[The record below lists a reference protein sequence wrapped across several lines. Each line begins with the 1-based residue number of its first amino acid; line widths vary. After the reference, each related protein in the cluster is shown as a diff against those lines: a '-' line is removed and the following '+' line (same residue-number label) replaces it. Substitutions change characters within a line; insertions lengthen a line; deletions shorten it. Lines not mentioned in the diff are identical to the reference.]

1 MIYKSYLI
9 EQNINLLDKNLFL
22 FYGVNLGLKNELKD
36 KIKFQN
42 KNAEIINLSQ
52 DDIISNIDNFF
63 NEILNISLFDEK
75 KIYFI
80 NQVND
85 KILDAIKIIEPKID
99 YQKIYLISEPLDKR
113 SKIRNYF
120 EKSNNCGA
128 VACYNDNEISFK
140 KIIIERLKNYKG
152 VTAENIN
159 LISDKCNFNRD
170 KLNNELDKIYTFF
183 LGKNIDRHKLEILL
197 DSKINNDF
205 SLLKDEAF
213 NGNKIETN
221 KLLSD
226 TIIDSE
232 KNVLYL
238 NIINQRLLKLN
249 EIFKL
254 IGQTSLEKAI
264 DMLKP
269 PIFWKDKPAFLK
281 QAKKWNMNKIK
292 QILNK
297 TYNIELEI
305 KSNSIVNKNILLKK
319 LLIDIC
325 NLANAS

>member
-22 FYGVNLGLKNELKD
+22 FYGENLGLKNELKD
-36 KIKFQN
+36 KIKFKN

-52 DDIISNIDNFF
+52 DDIINNIDNFL

-99 YQKIYLISEPLDKR
+99 SQTFYLMSESLDKR

-120 EKSNNCGA
+120 EKSNNCGV
-128 VACYNDNEISFK
+128 VACYIDNEISFK
-140 KIIIERLKNYKG
+140 KIIIDRLKNYKG
-152 VTAENIN
+152 VTTENIN

-183 LGKNIDRHKLEILL
+183 LEKNIDRNKLEILL
-197 DSKINNDF
+197 DNKINNDF

-213 NGNKIETN
+213 NGNRIETN

-232 KNVLYL
+232 KNILYL

-281 QAKKWNMNKIK
+281 QAKKWNMSKIK
-292 QILNK
+292 KILNK
-297 TYNIELEI
+297 TYNLELEI

>member
-22 FYGVNLGLKNELKD
+22 FYGENLGLKNELKE

-52 DDIISNIDNFF
+52 DDIINNIDNFL

-80 NQVND
+80 NHVND
-85 KILDAIKIIEPKID
+85 KILEAIKKIEPKID
-99 YQKIYLISEPLDKR
+99 SQKFYLMSELLDKR
-113 SKIRNYF
+113 SKVRNYF
-120 EKSNNCGA
+120 EKSNNCGV
-128 VACYNDNEISFK
+128 VACYVDNEISFK

-152 VTAENIN
+152 VTTENIN
-159 LISDKCNFNRD
+159 LLSDKCNLNRD

-183 LGKNIDRHKLEILL
+183 LEKNINRNQLEILL
-197 DSKINNDF
+197 DNKINNDF

-232 KNVLYL
+232 KNILYL
-238 NIINQRLLKLN
+238 SIINQRLLKLN

-281 QAKKWNMNKIK
+281 QAKKWNINKIK
-292 QILNK
+292 KILNK
-297 TYNIELEI
+297 TYNLELEI

>member
-1 MIYKSYLI
+1 MIYKSYII

-22 FYGVNLGLKNELKD
+22 FYGENLGLKNELKD

-85 KILDAIKIIEPKID
+85 KILDTIKIIEPKID
-99 YQKIYLISEPLDKR
+99 SQKFYLISESLDKR

-120 EKSNNCGA
+120 EKSNNCGV
-128 VACYNDNEISFK
+128 VACYIDNEISFK

-152 VTAENIN
+152 VTTENIN
-159 LISDKCNFNRD
+159 LISNTCNLNRD

-183 LGKNIDRHKLEILL
+183 LEKNIDRNKLEILL
-197 DSKINNDF
+197 DNKINNDF

-213 NGNKIETN
+213 NGNRIETN

-232 KNVLYL
+232 KNILYL
-238 NIINQRLLKLN
+238 NIINQRLIKLN
-249 EIFKL
+249 DIFKL

-269 PIFWKDKPAFLK
+269 PVFWKDKPAFLK

-292 QILNK
+292 KILNK
-297 TYNIELEI
+297 TYSLELEI

-325 NLANAS
+325 NLANAL

>member
-9 EQNINLLDKNLFL
+9 EQNINLIDKNLFL
-22 FYGVNLGLKNELKD
+22 FYGENLGLKNELKD

-42 KNAEIINLSQ
+42 KKAEIINLSQ
-52 DDIISNIDNFF
+52 DDIINNIDSFF

-99 YQKIYLISEPLDKR
+99 SQKFYLISESLDKR

-120 EKSNNCGA
+120 EKSNNCGV
-128 VACYNDNEISFK
+128 VACYIDNEISFK

-152 VTAENIN
+152 VTTENIN
-159 LISDKCNFNRD
+159 LISDKCNLNRD

-183 LGKNIDRHKLEILL
+183 LEKNIDRNKLEILL
-197 DSKINNDF
+197 DNKINNDF

-213 NGNKIETN
+213 NGNRIETN

-226 TIIDSE
+226 TIIDTE
-232 KNVLYL
+232 KNILYL

-254 IGQTSLEKAI
+254 IGQTSHEKAI

-292 QILNK
+292 KILNK
-297 TYNIELEI
+297 TYSLELEI
-305 KSNSIVNKNILLKK
+305 KSNSVVNKNILLKK

>member
-1 MIYKSYLI
+1 MIYKSYII

-22 FYGVNLGLKNELKD
+22 FYGENLGLKNELKD

-99 YQKIYLISEPLDKR
+99 SQKFYLMSESLDKR

-120 EKSNNCGA
+120 EKSNNCGVA
-128 VACYNDNEISFK
+128 ACYIDNENSFK

-152 VTAENIN
+152 VTTENIN
-159 LISDKCNFNRD
+159 LISDKCNLNRD
-170 KLNNELDKIYTFF
+170 KLNNELEKIYTFF
-183 LGKNIDRHKLEILL
+183 LEKNIDRNKLEILL
-197 DSKINNDF
+197 DNKINNDF

-226 TIIDSE
+226 TIIDTE
-232 KNVLYL
+232 KNVLYI

-249 EIFKL
+249 EIFRL

-264 DMLKP
+264 DILKP

-292 QILNK
+292 KILNK
-297 TYNIELEI
+297 TYNLELKI

-325 NLANAS
+325 NLANAL

>member
-1 MIYKSYLI
+1 MVYKSYLI

-22 FYGVNLGLKNELKD
+22 FYGENLGLKNELKD

-42 KNAEIINLSQ
+42 KKAEIINLSK
-52 DDIISNIDNFF
+52 DDIINNIDSFF

-85 KILDAIKIIEPKID
+85 KILDIIKIIEPKID
-99 YQKIYLISEPLDKR
+99 SQKFYLLSETLDKR

-120 EKSNNCGA
+120 EKSNNCGV
-128 VACYNDNEISFK
+128 VACYIDNEISFK

-152 VTAENIN
+152 VTTENIN
-159 LISDKCNFNRD
+159 LISDKCNLDRD

-183 LGKNIDRHKLEILL
+183 LEKNIDRNKLEILL
-197 DSKINNDF
+197 DNKINNDF

-213 NGNKIETN
+213 NGNRIETN

-226 TIIDSE
+226 TIINSE
-232 KNVLYL
+232 KNILYL

-269 PIFWKDKPAFLK
+269 PIFWKDKPEFLK
-281 QAKKWNMNKIK
+281 QAKKWNINKIK
-292 QILNK
+292 KILNK
-297 TYNIELEI
+297 TYSLELEI

>member
-9 EQNINLLDKNLFL
+9 EQNISLLDKNLFL
-22 FYGVNLGLKNELKD
+22 FYGENLGLKNELKE
-36 KIKFQN
+36 KIRFQN
-42 KNAEIINLSQ
+42 KKAEIINLSQ
-52 DDIISNIDNFF
+52 DDIINNIDNFF

-99 YQKIYLISEPLDKR
+99 SQKFYLISESLDKR

-120 EKSNNCGA
+120 EKSNNCGV
-128 VACYNDNEISFK
+128 VACYIDNEISFK

-152 VTAENIN
+152 VTTENIN
-159 LISDKCNFNRD
+159 LISDKCNLNRD

-183 LGKNIDRHKLEILL
+183 LEKNIDRNKLEILL
-197 DSKINNDF
+197 DNKINNDF

-213 NGNKIETN
+213 NGNRIETN

-232 KNVLYL
+232 KNILYL

-281 QAKKWNMNKIK
+281 QAKKWNINKIK
-292 QILNK
+292 KILNK
-297 TYNIELEI
+297 TYNLELEI

>member
-9 EQNINLLDKNLFL
+9 EQNISLLDKNLFL
-22 FYGVNLGLKNELKD
+22 FYGENLGLKNELKD

-42 KNAEIINLSQ
+42 KKAEIINLSQ
-52 DDIISNIDNFF
+52 DDIINNIDNFF
-63 NEILNISLFDEK
+63 NEVLNISLFDEK

-99 YQKIYLISEPLDKR
+99 SQKFYLISESLDKR

-120 EKSNNCGA
+120 EKSNNCGV
-128 VACYNDNEISFK
+128 VACYTDNEISFK

-152 VTAENIN
+152 VTTENIN
-159 LISDKCNFNRD
+159 LISDKCNLNRD

-183 LGKNIDRHKLEILL
+183 LEKNIDRNKLEILL
-197 DSKINNDF
+197 DNKINNDF

-213 NGNKIETN
+213 NGNRIETN

-226 TIIDSE
+226 TMIDSE
-232 KNVLYL
+232 KNILYL
-238 NIINQRLLKLN
+238 SIINQRLLKLN

-281 QAKKWNMNKIK
+281 QAKKWNINKIK
-292 QILNK
+292 KILNK
-297 TYNIELEI
+297 TYNLELEI

>member
-9 EQNINLLDKNLFL
+9 EQNINLIDKNLFL
-22 FYGVNLGLKNELKD
+22 FYGENLGLKNELKE
-36 KIKFQN
+36 KIKFKN
-42 KNAEIINLSQ
+42 KNAEIINLFQ
-52 DDIISNIDNFF
+52 DDIINNIDNFF

-85 KILDAIKIIEPKID
+85 KILDAIKMIEPKID
-99 YQKIYLISEPLDKR
+99 SQKFYLMSESLDKR

-120 EKSNNCGA
+120 EKSNNCGV
-128 VACYNDNEISFK
+128 VACYIDSEINFK

-152 VTAENIN
+152 VTTENIN
-159 LISDKCNFNRD
+159 LISDKCNLNRE

-183 LGKNIDRHKLEILL
+183 LEKNIDKNKLEILL
-197 DSKINNDF
+197 DNKINNDF

-232 KNVLYL
+232 KNILYL

-281 QAKKWNMNKIK
+281 QAKKWNINKIK
-292 QILNK
+292 KILNK
-297 TYNIELEI
+297 TYNLELEI
-305 KSNSIVNKNILLKK
+305 KSNSIANKNILLKK

-325 NLANAS
+325 NLANVS

>member
-9 EQNINLLDKNLFL
+9 EQNISLLDKNLFL
-22 FYGVNLGLKNELKD
+22 FYGENLGLKNELKD

-42 KNAEIINLSQ
+42 KKAEIINLSQ
-52 DDIISNIDNFF
+52 DDIINNIDNFF
-63 NEILNISLFDEK
+63 NEVLNISLFDEK

-99 YQKIYLISEPLDKR
+99 SQKFYLISESLDKR

-120 EKSNNCGA
+120 EKSNNCGV
-128 VACYNDNEISFK
+128 VACYIDNEISFK

-152 VTAENIN
+152 VTTENIN
-159 LISDKCNFNRD
+159 LISDKCNLNRD

-183 LGKNIDRHKLEILL
+183 LEKNIDRNKLEILL
-197 DSKINNDF
+197 DNKINNDF

-213 NGNKIETN
+213 NGNRIETN

-226 TIIDSE
+226 TMIDSE
-232 KNVLYL
+232 KNILYL
-238 NIINQRLLKLN
+238 SIINQRLLKLN

-292 QILNK
+292 KILNK
-297 TYNIELEI
+297 TYSLELEI
-305 KSNSIVNKNILLKK
+305 KSNSVVNKNILLKK

>member
-22 FYGVNLGLKNELKD
+22 FYGENLGLKNELKD

-52 DDIISNIDNFF
+52 DDIINNIDNFF

-85 KILDAIKIIEPKID
+85 KILDTIKIIEPKID
-99 YQKIYLISEPLDKR
+99 SQKFYLISESLDKR

-120 EKSNNCGA
+120 EKSNNCGV
-128 VACYNDNEISFK
+128 VACYIDNEISFK

-152 VTAENIN
+152 LTTENIN
-159 LISDKCNFNRD
+159 LISNKCNLNRD

-183 LGKNIDRHKLEILL
+183 LEKNIDRNKLEILL
-197 DSKINNDF
+197 DNKINNDF

-213 NGNKIETN
+213 NGNRIETN

-232 KNVLYL
+232 KNILYL

-292 QILNK
+292 KILNK
-297 TYNIELEI
+297 TYSLELEI

>member
-9 EQNINLLDKNLFL
+9 EQNINLIDKNLFL
-22 FYGVNLGLKNELKD
+22 FYGENLGLKNELKD

-42 KNAEIINLSQ
+42 KKAEIINLSQ
-52 DDIISNIDNFF
+52 DDIINNIDSFF

-99 YQKIYLISEPLDKR
+99 SQKFYLMSELLDKR

-120 EKSNNCGA
+120 EKSNNCGV
-128 VACYNDNEISFK
+128 VACYIDNEISFK

-152 VTAENIN
+152 VTTENIN
-159 LISDKCNFNRD
+159 LISDKCNLNRD

-183 LGKNIDRHKLEILL
+183 LEKNIDRNKLEILL
-197 DSKINNDF
+197 DNKINNDF

-213 NGNKIETN
+213 NGNRIETN

-226 TIIDSE
+226 TIINSE
-232 KNVLYL
+232 KNILYL

-281 QAKKWNMNKIK
+281 QAKKWNINKIK
-292 QILNK
+292 KILNK
-297 TYNIELEI
+297 TYNLELEI

>member
-9 EQNINLLDKNLFL
+9 EQNINLIDKNLFL
-22 FYGVNLGLKNELKD
+22 FYGENLGLKNELKD

-52 DDIISNIDNFF
+52 DDIINNIDNFF

-80 NQVND
+80 NHVND
-85 KILDAIKIIEPKID
+85 KILEAIKKIEPKID
-99 YQKIYLISEPLDKR
+99 SQKFYLMSELLDKR
-113 SKIRNYF
+113 SKVRNYF
-120 EKSNNCGA
+120 EKSNNCGI

-152 VTAENIN
+152 LTTENIN
-159 LISDKCNFNRD
+159 LISNKCNLNRD

-183 LGKNIDRHKLEILL
+183 LEKNIDRNKLEILL
-197 DSKINNDF
+197 DNKINNDF

-213 NGNKIETN
+213 NGNRIETN

-226 TIIDSE
+226 TIINSE
-232 KNVLYL
+232 KNILYL

-292 QILNK
+292 KILNK
-297 TYNIELEI
+297 TYSLELEI

>member
-22 FYGVNLGLKNELKD
+22 FYGENLGLKNELKD

-99 YQKIYLISEPLDKR
+99 YQKIYLISESLDKR

-120 EKSNNCGA
+120 EKSNNCGV

-152 VTAENIN
+152 VTTENIN

-183 LGKNIDRHKLEILL
+183 LEKNIDRHKLEILL
-197 DSKINNDF
+197 DNKINNDF

-292 QILNK
+292 KILNK

>member
-22 FYGVNLGLKNELKD
+22 FYGENLGLKNELKD

-42 KNAEIINLSQ
+42 KKAEIINLSQ
-52 DDIISNIDNFF
+52 DDIINNIDSFF

-85 KILDAIKIIEPKID
+85 KILDIIKIIEPKID
-99 YQKIYLISEPLDKR
+99 SQKFYLISESLDKR

-120 EKSNNCGA
+120 EKSNNCGV
-128 VACYNDNEISFK
+128 VACYIDNEISFK

-152 VTAENIN
+152 VNSENIN
-159 LISDKCNFNRD
+159 LISDKCNLNRD

-183 LGKNIDRHKLEILL
+183 LEKNIDRNKLEILL
-197 DSKINNDF
+197 DNKINNDF

-213 NGNKIETN
+213 NGNRIETN

-226 TIIDSE
+226 TIINSE
-232 KNVLYL
+232 KNIIYL

-281 QAKKWNMNKIK
+281 QSKKWNMDKIK
-292 QILNK
+292 KIMNK
-297 TYNIELEI
+297 TYNLELEI

>member
-9 EQNINLLDKNLFL
+9 EQNISLLDKNLFL
-22 FYGVNLGLKNELKD
+22 FYGENLGLKNELKE
-36 KIKFQN
+36 KIRFQN
-42 KNAEIINLSQ
+42 KKAEIINLSQ
-52 DDIISNIDNFF
+52 DDIINNIDNFF
-63 NEILNISLFDEK
+63 NEILNISLFDKK

-99 YQKIYLISEPLDKR
+99 YQKIYLISESLDKR

-120 EKSNNCGA
+120 EKSNNCGV

-183 LGKNIDRHKLEILL
+183 LEKNIDRHKLEILL
-197 DSKINNDF
+197 DNKINNDF

-292 QILNK
+292 KILNK

>member
-22 FYGVNLGLKNELKD
+22 FYGENLGLKNELKD

-52 DDIISNIDNFF
+52 DDIINNIDNFF

-99 YQKIYLISEPLDKR
+99 NQKIYLISESLDKR

-120 EKSNNCGA
+120 EKSNNCGV

-152 VTAENIN
+152 VTTENIN
-159 LISDKCNFNRD
+159 LISNKCNLNRD

-183 LGKNIDRHKLEILL
+183 LEKNIDRNKLEILL
-197 DSKINNDF
+197 DNKINNDF

-213 NGNKIETN
+213 NGNRIETN

-232 KNVLYL
+232 KNILYL

-292 QILNK
+292 KILNK